1 VSIFVALDCG
11 LLGAEGS
18 REVVVSACC
27 QRGEGVEAQS
37 STSAVAADRV
47 VDAGSEGGKGAE
59 WQMATKGKAKAGGA
73 KRTTIRVRPSPF
85 IVRDNSGPCYHCN
98 RYGHKQASCTSYLRC
113 AVCSKGHRRDEC
125 PNEDSPKCPACDG
138 AHTAFDW
145 ACKLYPRYYR
155 HVGQQKA
162 RTKQGQRGAGI
173 YVGMDNSAQA
183 TLTGACLKLVVASW
197 CSARLPIGSEIFS
210 GLSDP
215 ETTLEGVPPTPSL
228 KSNTPASMVLEVLLV
243 CTQLAKSALLDD
255 VNDDSVCDKVEKK
268 SSRP

>member
-1 VSIFVALDCG
+1 MNDITQNDVVTVG
-11 LLGAEGS
+11 RGS
-18 REVVVSACC
+18 G

-37 STSAVAADRV
+37 SVSVVAAGRA
-47 VDAGSEGGKGAE
+47 VDAGSGGGKGAE
-59 WQMATKGKAKAGGA
+59 WQMVTKGKAKAGGA
-73 KRTTIRVRPSPF
+73 KRTTIRVRPSLF

-98 RYGHKQASCTSYLRC
+98 RYGHKQAPCTSYLRC
-113 AVCSKGHRRDEC
+113 AICSKGHRRDEC
-125 PNEDSPKCPACDG
+125 TNEDSPKCPKCPACDG

-162 RTKQGQRGAGI
+162 RTKQGQGGAGM
-173 YVGMDNSAQA
+173 YVGMDSSAQA
-183 TLTGACLKLVVASW
+183 TLTGACLKLGVASW
-197 CSARLPIGSEIFS
+197 CSARLPIDSEIFS

-243 CTQLAKSALLDD
+243 CTQLGKSALSDD